1 LDKPLLLLIAVTK
14 RSPQRRRNKRNKLQ
28 VLPQLVVVAGI
39 VDLIPVGA
47 AEVVWV
53 LRAQVRQQVLL
64 QVTVKVLAA
73 QQMVATP
80 QERRKV
86 GL

>member
-1 LDKPLLLLIAVTK
+1 LIAASAK

-28 VLPQLVVVAGI
+28 VLPQLVVVVGI

-47 AEVVWV
+47 VGVVWV
-53 LRAQVRQQVLL
+53 LRAQVQQQVLHP
-64 QVTVKVLAA
+64 VTVKVLAA

-86 GL
+86 GLWV